1 MVRIGEDEAPVAG
14 GLLAQTGRVETIIY
28 AQTQQTVLRDY
39 LDPQTGKMKVFERV
53 DVCKYPVDRIRH
65 PYAIPALDLNP
76 DALECRATVY
86 GLDPAKIYV
95 FRVHTGNSFGFE
107 ATGSNLMFGS
117 TISLPTVGVQDLSAA
132 SIQSSENRSNYKVT
146 LTWSKP
152 IGWPVVSKYYA
163 SLVELSPPDYNVS
176 GVIWKAAAG
185 TAYRGR
191 KVLESSLSPLT
202 YQISDLT
209 KGSRYAMRIHV
220 GNNDGIDGFYPDMQ
234 MDPIVSNIV
243 TVLLEDRPSRP
254 RVGVGAPA
262 LPDRNSMLSLTF
274 TEPDVGGVPTSY
286 FAEYQDCGSGPEP
299 V

>member
-28 AQTQQTVLRDY
+28 AKTQQTVLRDY
-39 LDPQTGKMKVFERV
+39 LDPLTGKMKVFERV
-53 DVCKYPVDRIRH
+53 DVCKYAVDRNRH
-65 PYAIPALDLNP
+65 PYAIPALMLNP
-76 DALECRATVY
+76 NALECRATVY

-107 ATGSNLMFGS
+107 PTGSNLMFGS

-152 IGWPVVSKYYA
+152 VGWPVVSKYYA

-176 GVIWKAAAG
+176 AAIWKAAAG

-202 YQISDLT
+202 YQIPDLK
-209 KGSRYAMRIHV
+209 KGSRYAMRVHV
-220 GNNDGIDGFYPDMQ
+220 GNDDGIDGFYPDMQ

-254 RVGVGAPA
+254 RVGVGTPA

-299 V
+299 A